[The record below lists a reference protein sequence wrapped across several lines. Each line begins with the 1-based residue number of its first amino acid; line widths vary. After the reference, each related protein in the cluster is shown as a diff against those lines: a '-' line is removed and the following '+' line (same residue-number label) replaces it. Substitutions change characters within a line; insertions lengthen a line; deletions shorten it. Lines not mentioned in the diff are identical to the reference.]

1 MTLDPKRVQSIFWEA
16 VQFSDPADRAV
27 ILERECS
34 ADPELWE
41 RVAALLKAHDEY
53 DSLLNEP
60 TFILPSWAL
69 GPIEETDD
77 AIVWGTADGQATP
90 ETIATPSGGRN
101 GFLVGGDS
109 RYGGGGP
116 G

>member
-16 VQFSDPADRAV
+16 VQFSDPADRAI

-34 ADPELWE
+34 ADPELWR

-53 DSLLNEP
+53 NSLLNEP

-69 GPIEETDD
+69 GSIEEPDDGVEWETTD
-77 AIVWGTADGQATP
+77 GRATP
-90 ETIATPSGGRN
+90 DPATIASGGRN
-101 GFLVGGDS
+101 GLLADGDS
-109 RYGGGGP
+109 RNGGVGP